1 MASIESARIA
11 VDRAYA
17 QVVPD
22 INTSLT
28 LTGDNET
35 GDFLVG
41 VQVELPIPVWNRN
54 QGAIQE
60 AHANVIAAE
69 RSAEGVRLSL
79 RRRFEVVYQRYA
91 SSKYQIEQY
100 TKTGETDEEK
110 GILDKVNESI
120 ELNKQLH
127 VAGEIKNLEMI
138 AAQQVHTEA
147 TLEYLVAVRELWAA
161 TLEID
166 GLLLKDSLK

>member
-1 MASIESARIA
+1 M
-11 VDRAYA
+11 
-17 QVVPD
+17 
-22 INTSLT
+22 
-28 LTGDNET
+28 
-35 GDFLVG
+35 
-41 VQVELPIPVWNRN
+41 
-54 QGAIQE
+54 
-60 AHANVIAAE
+60 IAAE

-91 SSKYQIEQY
+91 SAKYQIEQY

-138 AAQQVHTEA
+138 TAQQVYTEA